1 MTKTN
6 QDTENHWIAVLIAL
20 LSGVVGAL
28 QIGKIPIAAPLLQ
41 TERGISRSAIGNLGA
56 IFPILGMLAGILI
69 GTIVLRFGLR
79 YSIALGLAAIA
90 VSSLLGPVFPSVE
103 MLYFLRLV
111 EGFGFIFIVVSAPT
125 LIQGSV
131 QMAYRNTA
139 MSFWGTFMPTGITLM
154 MFLGPLFTHWQGLW
168 YLNGIIALVVMVL
181 ILFFVPAPHSRPEAL
196 SLGQIKSMLKNIF
209 KAGTPLKMA
218 LAFGCY
224 TLMYFALFNFLP
236 LLLIEEAGLGYAQAG
251 IIAGF
256 ASAANICGNLAAG
269 RLLSKGHTRRVLIP
283 LTFIIMIVSGGAI
296 FAFSLPVLVIA
307 LLCIIFAG
315 VGGMIPTSVLSSA
328 PIVSP
333 TPLAIPIT
341 VGLIMQGSNMGQ
353 SFGPLL
359 AGWSTQFFGWTSAA
373 WILLVAGLLGII
385 LIRYRR
391 IDI

>member
-6 QDTENHWIAVLIAL
+6 QAPENNWIAVLIAL
-20 LSGVVGAL
+20 LSGIVGAL
-28 QIGKIPIAAPLLQ
+28 QIGKLPIAAPLLQ
-41 TERGISRSAIGNLGA
+41 ADLNISRSAIGNLGA
-56 IFPILGMLAGILI
+56 IFPFLGMLAGIPI
-69 GTIVLRFGLR
+69 GTMVLRIGLR
-79 YSIALGLAAIA
+79 YSIAIGLMAIA
-90 VSSLLGPVFPSVE
+90 ISSLLGPLFPTLG
-103 MLYFLRLV
+103 MLYVLRFF

-131 QMAYRNTA
+131 QLAYRNTA

-154 MFLGPLFTHWQGLW
+154 MFLGPLFTHWQSLW
-168 YLNGIIALVVMVL
+168 YLNGIVATGIMVL
-181 ILFFVPAPHSRPEAL
+181 ILLFVPAPRSRPKAL
-196 SLGQIKSMLKNIF
+196 GLKQIYSILRSIF
-209 KAGTPLKMA
+209 LAGTPLKMA

-236 LLLIEEAGLGYAQAG
+236 LLLIEQFGLGYGQAG

-256 ASAANICGNLAAG
+256 ASAANIFGNLAAG

-283 LTFIIMIVSGGAI
+283 LTFVTMIITGGSV
-296 FAFSLPVLVIA
+296 FAFPLPILVVAI
-307 LLCIIFAG
+307 LCIIFAG

-333 TPLAIPIT
+333 TSVAIPIT

-359 AGWSTQFFGWTSAA
+359 AGWSTQFFGWTSAS
-373 WILLVAGLLGII
+373 WILLFVGII
-385 LIRYRR
+385 GITLILYKR